1 MRDALGDRVPDL
13 AEAHTYYDYGYN
25 NGLTWCF
32 IREEIGQGL
41 RERYEVPEEL
51 PPKLLALVRNLDDS
65 DWLFPAV
72 SWRNDVDFLP

>member
-1 MRDALGDRVPDL
+1 MPDM
-13 AEAHTYYDYGYN
+13 AEAHTYYDN

-41 RERYEVPEEL
+41 RERYEVPKEL
-51 PPKLLALVRNLDDS
+51 PPKLLALVRNLDES
-65 DWLFPAV
+65 DWLFV